1 LSAGFSFVELG
12 VTVAVLAV
20 VLALSAPNIGEWVGK
35 AKVRAGAELLVK
47 SLHFAQNAAVS
58 SNRLVEISLV
68 DSVNPPTVDAVP
80 ADNGSAWIVRT
91 VPDVMETAASLQA
104 GAFEQ
109 GQNSVQIR
117 GSDNKTLVFSGIGQ
131 IYTSI
136 PDGSNTNT
144 YLTSTRAYQIVT
156 PSGQYQA
163 CVLVQPGGNIKW
175 CDPTIAAGVHACPGS
190 ATQSCL

>member
-1 LSAGFSFVELG
+1 M
-12 VTVAVLAV
+12 TVAVLAT
-20 VLALSAPNIGEWVGK
+20 VLAISAPNIAEWLGK

-47 SLHFAQNAAVS
+47 SLRFAQNAAVS
-58 SNRLVEISLV
+58 RNRLVEISLV
-68 DSVNPPTVDAVP
+68 NSATPPTVNAVP
-80 ADNGSAWIVRT
+80 ADNGNAWIVRT
-91 VPDVMETAASLQA
+91 VPDTTETAIALQA
-104 GAFEQ
+104 DALEQ

-117 GSDNKTLVFSGIGQ
+117 GSDNKTLVFSGIGE

-136 PDGSNTNT
+136 PDSSSTDAN
-144 YLTSTRAYQIVT
+144 LTTTRAYQVVT

-190 ATQSCL
+190 ATKSCL